1 MASLVVYTR
10 GPRSAGQRPP
20 VATEHGCSSQS
31 STLPPPRS
39 SESTV
44 PNGYDWEWNGGSDI
58 ERVVNGHGRRG
69 SSEYVRGSVRAALP
83 VSYGGSNTSERN
95 VSSHL
100 EELDASPERIYMEK
114 DRVNRQMTDSVGR
127 SRRNR
132 YDDDPFNE
140 DDYNSDED
148 EEEEDDDVPRIAII
162 GGRHNEQFVREI
174 LYGTPRAG
182 ESPEGLH
189 PHQQQQERYYTEPF
203 DREFSATGTGY
214 GESGLRS
221 DSKEERR
228 VVFMQR
234 SSQMRQE
241 GHQQQ
246 QQQHHYYTQS
256 KRFPSTEQL
265 PDKPERIVK
274 LSPIR
279 QRTEAEVTRTRPAL
293 LSAVKSR
300 SFGVVRSPK
309 RRESF
314 SEPVHGRHMSYDKG
328 GTMGHDASLSPRRH
342 SRHEDSSLRRRSVDS
357 NVKSP
362 SVSKDK
368 NSRNERER
376 QQRLRKLKQI
386 RYSEEVDDGSR
397 VRRLPSPSTENEFG
411 VKETKM
417 KHRRT
422 RTMSGS
428 TNSGGGRENSRSSR
442 KKRRAAGVEDDG
454 NETRKAAV
462 QFKPV
467 FTAVE
472 SVPPKAKKEKVF
484 CDCCRGKKEKSQKE
498 KQETDDSA
506 KKDVVRR
513 PNEKTG
519 NVEDEKPSAL
529 EKAVHAARKTK
540 SQSQVQPRRRK
551 RRPSMPP
558 SDAAGSAVKTR
569 ERAAA
574 SAS

>member
-20 VATEHGCSSQS
+20 VATEHGYSSQS

-39 SESTV
+39 SQSTV

-69 SSEYVRGSVRAALP
+69 SSEYVRGNVRAALP
-83 VSYGGSNTSERN
+83 VNYGGSNTSERN
-95 VSSHL
+95 VSGHL
-100 EELDASPERIYMEK
+100 EGLDASPERIYMEK
-114 DRVNRQMTDSVGR
+114 DRVIRQMADSVGR
-127 SRRNR
+127 SRRNS
-132 YDDDPFNE
+132 YDDDSFNE
-140 DDYNSDED
+140 DDYNSDE

-182 ESPEGLH
+182 ESPKDPH
-189 PHQQQQERYYTEPF
+189 PHQQQQERYHTEPF
-203 DREFSATGTGY
+203 YREFSATGTGY

-228 VVFMQR
+228 VAFLQR

-246 QQQHHYYTQS
+246 QQLHYYTQS

-279 QRTEAEVTRTRPAL
+279 QRPQAEVTRTRPAL

-328 GTMGHDASLSPRRH
+328 GTRGHDASLSPRRH

-368 NSRNERER
+368 NRRNERER
-376 QQRLRKLKQI
+376 QQRSRKLKQI

-397 VRRLPSPSTENEFG
+397 VRRLPSPSTGNDFG
-411 VKETKM
+411 VKETMM

-428 TNSGGGRENSRSSR
+428 TSSGSGRENSRKSR

-454 NETRKAAV
+454 NETQKAAV

-467 FTAVE
+467 FKAVE
-472 SVPPKAKKEKVF
+472 SVPPKPKKEKVF
-484 CDCCRGKKEKSQKE
+484 CGCCRGKKEKSQKE
-498 KQETDDSA
+498 KQEADDSS
-506 KKDVVRR
+506 KKEVVRR

-529 EKAVHAARKTK
+529 EKAVHATRKTK
-540 SQSQVQPRRRK
+540 SQPQVPPRHRK

-558 SDAAGSAVKTR
+558 SDAEGSAVKTR

>member
-20 VATEHGCSSQS
+20 VATEHGYSSQS

-39 SESTV
+39 SQSTV

-69 SSEYVRGSVRAALP
+69 SSEYVRGNVRAALP

-95 VSSHL
+95 VSGHL
-100 EELDASPERIYMEK
+100 EGLDASPERIYMEK
-114 DRVNRQMTDSVGR
+114 DRVIRQMADSVGR
-127 SRRNR
+127 SRRNS
-132 YDDDPFNE
+132 YDDDSFNE
-140 DDYNSDED
+140 DDYNSDE

-182 ESPEGLH
+182 ESPKDPH
-189 PHQQQQERYYTEPF
+189 PHQQQQERYHTEPF
-203 DREFSATGTGY
+203 YREFSATGTGY

-228 VVFMQR
+228 VAFLQR

-246 QQQHHYYTQS
+246 QQLHYYTQS

-279 QRTEAEVTRTRPAL
+279 QRPQAEVTRTRPAL

-328 GTMGHDASLSPRRH
+328 GTRGHDASLSPRRH

-368 NSRNERER
+368 NRRNERER
-376 QQRLRKLKQI
+376 QQRSRKLKQI

-397 VRRLPSPSTENEFG
+397 VRRLPSPSTGNDFG
-411 VKETKM
+411 VKETMM

-428 TNSGGGRENSRSSR
+428 TSSGSGRENSRKSR

-454 NETRKAAV
+454 NETQKAAV

-472 SVPPKAKKEKVF
+472 SVPPKPKKEKVF
-484 CDCCRGKKEKSQKE
+484 CGCCRGKKEKSQKE
-498 KQETDDSA
+498 KQEADDSA
-506 KKDVVRR
+506 KKEVVRR

-529 EKAVHAARKTK
+529 EKAVHATRKTK
-540 SQSQVQPRRRK
+540 SQPQVPPRHRK

-558 SDAAGSAVKTR
+558 SDAEGSAVKTR